1 MSKITSGRIADSLS
15 WLKNRLLQI
24 IIIAEVIILVCGA
37 VFYGKDRADL
47 HYAQD
52 DLLIAR
58 KDVPEQQGFYVDT
71 AYDGTEHR
79 ISTPAFRLDKGIY
92 NAHVSYH
99 VENEDQFKDYSRI
112 VEVPDGEHVSFPLSD
127 RLEEKY
133 SILCDKIP
141 LRNYQPEISYR
152 FHVKAMDSPLALIC
166 YLDDSSVG
174 QKEEQVAEESDTP
187 GEKWIIVNSVDI
199 DYQRTAS
206 VLRFLI
212 SWLALFAAINT
223 AIILIGR
230 RNAVLPFLKRHGW
243 IIASLCGILF
253 LAEIPMLM
261 SYIPK
266 GGDLFYHML
275 RLGGLAQGLADG
287 TFPVKIQP
295 IWNNGYGDAV
305 GVMYGDL
312 LLLIP
317 ALLYNAGFTL
327 DAVYKFYILLINIG
341 TIAACWWCGSHLFR
355 NRSVNVLATAFYVLS
370 PFRLCD
376 LYARAAV
383 GEHTAM
389 MFLPI
394 IVLGVYLIYHSENGE
409 KEKGIKNYAWII
421 LALGY
426 FGIVT
431 SHALSIIMVTAYLG
445 LFAVIEFR
453 KTFSKA
459 VLSELLKAAVLALLL
474 SVYFLIP
481 FIDYYIHVPMRVT
494 ASVQGIY
501 SQNAAS
507 IPQIFGLPLEREPY
521 QASPVYGM
529 VMLTAAYLVLRKKS
543 SNRRAAGT
551 ILFLSAFS
559 VWLASNFFPYA
570 LVNRLIPTLYR
581 KGLESMQFPW
591 RWLTITSILCF
602 ILTGW
607 VLDDIHELLKS
618 RKRVIVVWALIGF
631 MIGGLSY
638 LYTDILCRESE
649 KYDYMNVSVTNAWGW
664 AYEIQREY
672 AFRNLDMKA
681 VYDTSITADEQVDL
695 HEIERN
701 GFNFRLGVRNNS
713 DTAQK
718 LVFPVFN
725 YKGYRAKLADGTTV
739 PVEDGDYHKVQITIP
754 AHAEWNDLQVYF
766 SEPLYWRAA
775 EGISLVSTALLFI
788 YLVHRCILWK
798 RIGLKQF
805 LHKGSA

>member
-230 RNAVLPFLKRHGW
+230 RNAVLPFLMRHGW

-355 NRSVNVLATAFYVLS
+355 NRTVNVLATAFYVLS

-459 VLSELLKAAVLALLL
+459 VFPELLKAAVLAALL

-481 FIDYYIHVPMRVT
+481 FIDYYIHVPMKVT

-529 VMLTAAYLVLRKKS
+529 VMLVAAYLVFRKKS
-543 SNRRAAGT
+543 SNRRASGT
-551 ILFLSAFS
+551 VLFMSVFS
-559 VWLASNFFPYA
+559 VWLASSFFPYA

-602 ILTGW
+602 ILMGW
-607 VLDDIHELLKS
+607 VLDDIRELLKS
-618 RKRVIVVWALIGF
+618 RKKVIVVWALIGC
-631 MIGGLSY
+631 MISGLSY

-649 KYDYMNVSVTNAWGW
+649 QYDYMNVCVTNAWGW

-672 AFRNLDMKA
+672 AFQNLDTEA
-681 VYDTSITADEQVDL
+681 VYSTEIECSDSVSLEQVTRRDL
-695 HEIERN
+695 DYVLNAENLSNQEEEMI
-701 GFNFRLGVRNNS
+701 
-713 DTAQK
+713 
-718 LVFPVFN
+718 FPIFN
-725 YKGYRAKLADGTTV
+725 YKGYQAELSDGTQL
-739 PVEDGDYHKVQITIP
+739 PIEIGPYHKIKLIIP
-754 AHAEWNDLQVYF
+754 ANTRWEGLHVYF
-766 SEPLYWRAA
+766 KEPAVWRVA
-775 EGISLVSTALLFI
+775 ECVSLITAILLSAYLIISL
-788 YLVHRCILWK
+788 RRKK
-798 RIGLKQF
+798 RE
-805 LHKGSA
+805 HAV